1 MDGLMLSEISQT
13 KTNAVYFHLYVESK
27 KQNSKYNKA
36 DYQIQ
41 RKNKWCQMGMWGLG
55 KIDKRD

>member
-1 MDGLMLSEISQT
+1 MLSEISQT